1 MGDET
6 TVTDRTQEN
15 AAQEQPL
22 TLNPNILLGDVR
34 ESLKSI
40 PDNSVH
46 CVVTSP
52 PYWGLRDYGTG
63 KWEGGSP
70 ECSHKRDSK
79 HSDKTS
85 TGQRNLEGAIG
96 DGIYKTVCQRCG
108 AIRVD
113 NQLGLEPTFDAY
125 VQDMVE
131 VFREVRRVLRDD
143 GTLWLNLG
151 DSYAGSNGNGW
162 KQTIASTN
170 ASNAGGDNE
179 DFRAR
184 IGRDDGYLKP
194 KDLVGIPW
202 RVALALQQDGW
213 FLRQDIIW
221 HKPNPMPESVTDRC
235 TKAHEYIF
243 LLTKKGHYF
252 FDSEAIKEPAKYAFD
267 NRGARADSRKEAG
280 ISNAMHGST
289 GAFKNKRSVWTVNT
303 KPFKEAHFAV
313 FPTDLV
319 EPCIKAGTSEKG
331 CCSKCGTPI
340 VRVVDRKRIRRNEL
354 PEDDPRYRP
363 NTYEGEYE
371 SINGKGDA
379 GFTETQT
386 IGWDKACECVD
397 SETVPCT
404 VLDTFF
410 GSGTTGVVSL
420 RLGRNY
426 LGCELNPEYAK
437 IATKRLADEEEKIR
451 KEKETEQ
458 LSLFQQ

>member
-6 TVTDRTQEN
+6 TMTDHLQEN

-22 TLNPNILLGDVR
+22 VLNPNILLGDVR
-34 ESLKSI
+34 ESLKTI
-40 PDNSVH
+40 PDGSIH

-63 KWEGGSP
+63 KWEGGDPS
-70 ECSHKRDSK
+70 CSHKRDSK

-85 TGQRNLEGAIG
+85 TGQKNLEGAIG
-96 DGIYKTVCQRCG
+96 DGIYKTQCLRCG

-125 VQDMVE
+125 VEDMVG
-131 VFREVRRVLRDD
+131 VFREVRRILRDD

-162 KQTIASTN
+162 KQSIATTN

-243 LLTKKGHYF
+243 LLTKKGQYF
-252 FDSEAIKEPAKYAFD
+252 FDSEAIKEPAKYPHD
-267 NRGARADSRKEAG
+267 NRGARADSRKDAG
-280 ISNAMHGST
+280 ISNAMHGTT

-319 EPCIKAGTSEKG
+319 EPCIKAGTSEQG
-331 CCSKCGTPI
+331 CCSLCGAPRE
-340 VRVVDRKRIRRNEL
+340 RVLEKKPVNQDEL
-354 PEDDPRYRP
+354 VE
-363 NTYEGEYE
+363 EAV
-371 SINGKGDA
+371 I
-379 GFTETQT
+379 TETQT
-386 IGWDKACECVD
+386 VGWAKTCGCETD
-397 SETVPCT
+397 ETVPCT

-410 GSGTTGVVSL
+410 GSGTTGVVAL

-437 IATKRLADEEEKIR
+437 IATKRLVDEEEKIR

-458 LSLFQQ
+458 LSLFQ

>member
-1 MGDET
+1 MTMEQSEVG
-6 TVTDRTQEN
+6 
-15 AAQEQPL
+15 AAQEVL
-22 TLNPNILLGDVR
+22 TLNPNILIGDVR
-34 ESLKSI
+34 EMLKTI
-40 PDNSVH
+40 PDNTVH

-63 KWEGGSP
+63 KWEGGNP

-79 HSDKTS
+79 HSESTS
-85 TGQRNLEGAIG
+85 TGQKNLEGAIG
-96 DGIYKTVCQRCG
+96 DGIYKTICPRCG
-108 AIRVD
+108 AKRID
-113 NQLGLEPTFDAY
+113 DQLGLEPTFDEY
-125 VQDMVE
+125 VADMVSVFNE
-131 VFREVRRVLRDD
+131 VKRILRDD

-162 KQTIASTN
+162 KQTIATTN

-202 RVALALQQDGW
+202 RVALALQEDGW

-235 TKAHEYIF
+235 TRAHEYIF

-267 NRGARADSRKEAG
+267 NRGERADKRKG
-280 ISNAMHGST
+280 VISNAMHGST
-289 GAFKNKRSVWTVNT
+289 GSMRNKRSVWTVNT

-313 FPTDLV
+313 FPTELI

-331 CCSKCGTPI
+331 CCASCGTPYE
-340 VRVVDRKRIRRNEL
+340 RVVEKVKVFK
-354 PEDDPRYRP
+354 
-363 NTYEGEYE
+363 
-371 SINGKGDA
+371 KGTTDE
-379 GFTETQT
+379 ETGVT
-386 IGWDKACECVD
+386 DTKTLGWEKACKC
-397 SETVPCT
+397 ETEEVVPCV

-437 IATKRLADEEEKIR
+437 IATKRLADEAEKIR
-451 KEKETEQ
+451 IQKETEQ
-458 LSLFQQ
+458 LSLFE

>member
-1 MGDET
+1 VVIDEL
-6 TVTDRTQEN
+6 QNN
-15 AAQEQPL
+15 AVQEQPL
-22 TLNPNILLGDVR
+22 VLNPKILLGDVR

-40 PDNSVH
+40 PDGSIH

-63 KWEGGSP
+63 KWEGGDP
-70 ECSHKRDSK
+70 NCSHKRDSK
-79 HSDKTS
+79 QSDKTS

-96 DGIYKTVCQRCG
+96 DGIYKSYCRRCG
-108 AIRVD
+108 AIRID
-113 NQLGLEPTFDAY
+113 NQLGLEPTFDSY
-125 VQDMVE
+125 VEDMVG
-131 VFREVRRVLRDD
+131 VFREVRRILRDD

-170 ASNAGGDNE
+170 ASNAGGENE
-179 DFRAR
+179 DFRSR

-243 LLTKKGHYF
+243 LLTKKANYF
-252 FDSEAIKEPAKYAFD
+252 FDSEAIKEPAKYPHD
-267 NRGARADSRKEAG
+267 NRGARADSRKDAG
-280 ISNAMHGST
+280 ISNVMHGMT

-303 KPFKEAHFAV
+303 KPYKEAHFAV

-319 EPCIKAGTSEKG
+319 EPCIKAGTSEQG
-331 CCSKCGTPI
+331 CCSLCGAPRERVLEDKPVKQDELIGEQEELIDGQEEPI
-340 VRVVDRKRIRRNEL
+340 
-354 PEDDPRYRP
+354 
-363 NTYEGEYE
+363 
-371 SINGKGDA
+371 
-379 GFTETQT
+379 TETHT
-386 IGWDKACECVD
+386 VAWVKTCKCKTD
-397 SETVPCT
+397 ETVPCT

-410 GSGTTGVVSL
+410 GSGTTGVVAL

-437 IATKRLADEEEKIR
+437 IATKRLADEEEKIK

-458 LSLFQQ
+458 LKLF

>member
-1 MGDET
+1 MVIDEL
-6 TVTDRTQEN
+6 QNN
-15 AAQEQPL
+15 AVQEQPL
-22 TLNPNILLGDVR
+22 VLNPKILLGDVR

-40 PDNSVH
+40 PDGSIH

-63 KWEGGSP
+63 KWEGGDP
-70 ECSHKRDSK
+70 NCSHKRDSK
-79 HSDKTS
+79 QSDKTS

-96 DGIYKTVCQRCG
+96 DGIYKSYCRRCG
-108 AIRVD
+108 AIRID
-113 NQLGLEPTFDAY
+113 NQLGLEPTFDSY
-125 VQDMVE
+125 VEDMVG
-131 VFREVRRVLRDD
+131 VFREVRRILRDD

-170 ASNAGGDNE
+170 ASNAGGENE
-179 DFRAR
+179 DFRSR

-243 LLTKKGHYF
+243 LLTKKANYF
-252 FDSEAIKEPAKYAFD
+252 FDSEAIKEPAKYPHD

-280 ISNAMHGST
+280 IPNAMHGMT
-289 GAFKNKRSVWTVNT
+289 GAFKNKRSVWTINT
-303 KPFKEAHFAV
+303 KPYKEAHFAV

-331 CCSKCGTPI
+331 CCASCGTPWERI
-340 VRVVDRKRIRRNEL
+340 VDRKRIRRNEL

-363 NTYEGEYE
+363 NIYEGEYE
-371 SINGKGDA
+371 EINGKGDA
-379 GFTETQT
+379 GFVETQT
-386 IGWDKACECVD
+386 LGWGKACECETD
-397 SETVPCT
+397 ETVPCT

-410 GSGTTGVVSL
+410 GSGTTGVVAL
-420 RLGRNY
+420 RLGRDY
-426 LGCELNPEYAK
+426 LGCELNSEYAK
-437 IATKRLADEEEKIR
+437 IATKRIADEEEEIR

-458 LSLFQQ
+458 LSLFE

>member
-6 TVTDRTQEN
+6 TMTEQIELS
-15 AAQEQPL
+15 AAQEEVVEQTL
-22 TLNPNILLGDVR
+22 DLNPNIFIGDVR
-34 ESLKSI
+34 ESLKRI
-40 PDNSVH
+40 PDGSVH

-63 KWEGGSP
+63 KWEGGDP
-70 ECSHKRDSK
+70 TCSHKRDSK
-79 HSDKTS
+79 HSESTS
-85 TGQRNLEGAIG
+85 TGQKNLEGAIG
-96 DGIYKTVCQRCG
+96 DGIYKTICHRCG
-108 AIRVD
+108 AKRID
-113 NQLGLEPTFDAY
+113 DQLGLEPTFDEY
-125 VQDMVE
+125 VSDMVA
-131 VFREVRRVLRDD
+131 VFREVKRILRDD

-151 DSYAGSNGNGW
+151 DSYAGSGGNGW

-170 ASNAGGDNE
+170 ASNGGGDNE
-179 DFRAR
+179 DFRSR

-202 RVALALQQDGW
+202 RVALALQEDGW

-235 TKAHEYIF
+235 TRAHEYIF
-243 LLTKKGHYF
+243 LLSKKGHYF

-267 NRGARADSRKEAG
+267 NRGERADKRKG
-280 ISNAMHGST
+280 VISNAMHGST
-289 GAFKNKRSVWTVNT
+289 GSMRNKRSVWTVNT
-303 KPFKEAHFAV
+303 KPFREAHFAV
-313 FPTDLV
+313 FPTELI

-331 CCSKCGTPI
+331 CCSSCGTPYE
-340 VRVVDRKRIRRNEL
+340 RVIEKVKIFKEGTTDEETGVTDTKTLGWEKSCKCDT
-354 PEDDPRYRP
+354 ED
-363 NTYEGEYE
+363 
-371 SINGKGDA
+371 
-379 GFTETQT
+379 
-386 IGWDKACECVD
+386 V
-397 SETVPCT
+397 VPCT

-420 RLGRNY
+420 RLGRSY

-458 LSLFQQ
+458 LSLFGE